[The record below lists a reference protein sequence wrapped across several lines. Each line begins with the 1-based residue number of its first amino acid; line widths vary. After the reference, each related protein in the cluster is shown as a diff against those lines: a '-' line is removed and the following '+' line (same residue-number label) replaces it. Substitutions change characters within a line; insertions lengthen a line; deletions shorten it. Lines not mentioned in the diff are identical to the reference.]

1 MDNRAFFWF
10 RATSVISENCDY
22 LGKIRKQSWATLEM
36 RELQISRIFQSN
48 LFCSPTFKVIDR
60 KIIQRCCQDPQ
71 NKQSRAKKKKKIIK
85 NSKVSYQQNPAA
97 ALPLAWGEVTQML
110 SAVWDSNAVWGAF
123 VRFSHLVLGHW
134 NRPRWLFHLQ
144 VGKRTEI
151 PYRARRKPLTF
162 R

>member
-36 RELQISRIFQSN
+36 RELQISQIFQSN
-48 LFCSPTFKVIDR
+48 LFCSPTFKVRDR

-71 NKQSRAKKKKKIIK
+71 NKQSRAKKKKDNKK
-85 NSKVSYQQNPAA
+85 FRGVLPTDPPAA

-110 SAVWDSNAVWGAF
+110 SAVWDSNTVWGAF
-123 VRFSHLVLGHW
+123 IRFSHLFLGHW

-151 PYRARRKPLTF
+151 PYRVHRKPLTF